1 MANEAATLSLDA
13 VIKQL
18 SLLPVETGK
27 PILSLYI
34 QSHGQDLEQR
44 KRVRVFL
51 DQMLR
56 SKQIQQLREINRE
69 WADKI
74 KLLATEAD
82 HFLNDKD
89 KTVFHG
95 IAFFAT
101 WSQPEVIR
109 YASYLPFPNSCQ
121 ILDFPAMGPLVGQR
135 DDYNPLCLCHFNQE
149 EAHVLEIQH
158 GQLQAE
164 YAMGQENYPH
174 HKQGGWSQS
183 RFQRKHDEGME
194 QFFRKIANQLDQLA
208 IHNPQ
213 LNFALLGQKKEIPLL
228 DKYLSDQVLKRVI
241 NRETSSNGLSTGQ
254 LLRRGIEMLEKH
266 ERQRER
272 EDMARLSLGRIS
284 QGFGS
289 VSPDKVFRAVNEG
302 QVETLLVR
310 ENLEEA
316 GAIDLATHTILDEY
330 SNRSPYG
337 GRGEVSIGP
346 LREMLV
352 YETVRRKGRIQWLPP
367 SPANGETPAYGVLYR
382 NRNRVEYAGN

>member
-1 MANEAATLSLDA
+1 MANGAAPLSLDE
-13 VIKQL
+13 VIKDL
-18 SLLPVETGK
+18 ALLPVETGK

-56 SKQIQQLREINRE
+56 SKEIQRLREIDRD

-74 KLLATEAD
+74 KWIATEAD

-95 IAFFAT
+95 IAFFAS
-101 WSQPEVIR
+101 WCSPEVIR
-109 YASYLPFPNSCQ
+109 YASYLPFPNSVQ
-121 ILDFPAMGPLVGQR
+121 VLDFPALGPLVGQR
-135 DDYNPLCLCHFNQE
+135 DDYNPLCLCQFNQE
-149 EAHVLEIQH
+149 EAHLLEIRH

-164 YAMGQENYPH
+164 HAMGQENYPH

-194 QFFRKIANQLDQLA
+194 QFFRMIANQLDQLA
-208 IHNPQ
+208 IRDPQ
-213 LNFALLGQKKEIPLL
+213 LNFALLGQRKEVPLL
-228 DKYLSDQVLKRVI
+228 EKYLSEQVLKRVI
-241 NRETSSNGLSTGQ
+241 NREPSENGMSTGQ
-254 LLRRGIEMLEKH
+254 LLRRGIEILEKY
-266 ERQRER
+266 ERRRER
-272 EDMARLSLGRIS
+272 DDLARLSLGRIA

-289 VSPDKVFRAVNEG
+289 VSPDKVFRAINEG

-310 ENLEEA
+310 ENLDDA
-316 GAIDLATHTILDEY
+316 GAIDLVTHTILDEY
-330 SNRSPYG
+330 SSRSPYG
-337 GRGEVSIGP
+337 GTGDISIGP

-367 SPANGETPAYGVLYR
+367 SPSNGEIPAYGVLYR

>member
-1 MANEAATLSLDA
+1 MLSLDA

-51 DQMLR
+51 DQTFR
-56 SKQIQQLREINRE
+56 SKEIQQLREIDRDWSE
-69 WADKI
+69 KI
-74 KLLATEAD
+74 KKIATEAD

-89 KTVFHG
+89 KTIFHG

-101 WSQPEVIR
+101 WSSPELIR
-109 YASYLPFPNSCQ
+109 YASYLPFPNSYQ
-121 ILDFPAMGPLVGQR
+121 VLDFPALGPLVGQR
-135 DDYNPLCLCHFNQE
+135 DDYNPLCLCQFNQE
-149 EAHVLEIQH
+149 EAHFLEIQY

-164 YAMGQENYPH
+164 HAMGQENYPH

-194 QFFRKIANQLDQLA
+194 QFFRKIAGQLDQLA
-208 IHNPQ
+208 IHHPE

-228 DKYLSDQVLKRVI
+228 EKNLSEQVLKRVI
-241 NRETSSNGLSTGQ
+241 HSEPSEKGMSTPQ
-254 LLRRGIEMLEKH
+254 LLRRSIEILESY
-266 ERQRER
+266 ERRRER
-272 EDMARLSLGRIS
+272 DDMARLSLGRIA
-284 QGFGS
+284 QGYGS
-289 VSPDKVFRAVNEG
+289 VSPEKVFRAINEG

-310 ENLEEA
+310 ENLDDA
-316 GAIDLATHTILDEY
+316 GAIDLVTHTILDEY
-330 SNRSPYG
+330 SNRSPYR
-337 GRGEVSIGP
+337 GRGQVSIGP

-367 SPANGETPAYGVLYR
+367 SPSNGGTPAFGVLYR
-382 NRNRVEYAGN
+382 NRNRVDYAGN